1 MGRLKLGIL
10 ISGRGSNM
18 QALVERFADT
28 NGPAEVA
35 TVISNRPEAAG
46 LAHAEAA
53 GLPTRVID
61 HRDYGDRAA
70 FDRELDA
77 ALSSA
82 GVELVCLAGFMR
94 LLTPDFVNKWQE
106 RVVNIHPSLLPAFK
120 GLNVHNRVIASGVR
134 ITGAT
139 VHIVRPEMD
148 DGPILAQ
155 AAVPVAQDDTEDTL
169 AARVLAV
176 EHRIYPLAVSLIA
189 EGRVRIVGDR
199 VQIDGAAAVG
209 GALLNPE
216 AG

>member
-1 MGRLKLGIL
+1 
-10 ISGRGSNM
+10 M
-18 QALVERFADT
+18 QALIERFADPDS
-28 NGPAEVA
+28 PAEVA
-35 TVISNRPEAAG
+35 TVISNRPDAAG
-46 LAHAEAA
+46 LGHAAAA
-53 GLPTRVID
+53 GLQAKVID
-61 HRDYGDRAA
+61 HREFADRPA

-77 ALSSA
+77 ALLAA
-82 GVELVCLAGFMR
+82 GVELICLAGFMR
-94 LLTPDFVNKWQE
+94 LLTPDFVNKWRD

-120 GLNVHNRVIASGVR
+120 GLDVHNRVIASGVR

-139 VHIVRPEMD
+139 VHVVRPEMD

-176 EHRIYPLAVSLIA
+176 EHRIYPLAVGLIA
-189 EGRVRIVGDR
+189 ERRVRIVGDR
-199 VQIDGAAAVG
+199 VEIDGTAPVG

>member
-18 QALVERFADT
+18 QALIERFADPDS
-28 NGPAEVA
+28 PAEVA
-35 TVISNRPEAAG
+35 LVIANKPDAGG
-46 LAHAEAA
+46 LARAEAA

-61 HRDYGDRAA
+61 HRDYADRST
-70 FDRELDA
+70 FDNELDM

-82 GVELVCLAGFMR
+82 GVELICLAGFMR
-94 LLTPDFVNKWQE
+94 LFTPEFVNKW
-106 RVVNIHPSLLPAFK
+106 RNRIVNIHPALLPAFK
-120 GLNVHNRVIASGVR
+120 GLNVHARVIDSGVR

-148 DGPILAQ
+148 AGPILVQ

-199 VQIDGAAAVG
+199 VEIDGAAPVG